1 MDAWTPPDP
10 DGDRGARESDGLRRA
25 GQLSFRVLRERD
37 PDVLLAHAG
46 ADTIG
51 WLEASVVE
59 AYAVDGGR
67 TRLVERLGATGALT
81 ADAAWLFAE
90 LTERAARTG
99 QSLISNHPDLAS
111 ELRPVATRL
120 TEAGSVIH
128 AIRLAAH
135 GVVCGVLGCAWVGVP
150 RPSYERR
157 AGFYL
162 YVENVSIA
170 LAVAAERARLEDE
183 VADIRRV
190 ALIDVL
196 TGLSNQRAL
205 QQELDRLGDHAA
217 VGVIVLDF
225 DGLKAANT
233 AFGNDYERGGNVLIR
248 AVADALR
255 DFAEP
260 GWFVARMNTAG
271 DEFCLLVPGVDA
283 GAVALI
289 GAELERR
296 LDALDDPGASAGRLP
311 RRVRRHCRSHGD
323 RADR

>member
-1 MDAWTPPDP
+1 M
-10 DGDRGARESDGLRRA
+10 
-25 GQLSFRVLRERD
+25 
-37 PDVLLAHAG
+37 
-46 ADTIG
+46 
-51 WLEASVVE
+51 
-59 AYAVDGGR
+59 
-67 TRLVERLGATGALT
+67 T
-81 ADAAWLFAE
+81 A
-90 LTERAARTG
+90 
-99 QSLISNHPDLAS
+99 
-111 ELRPVATRL
+111 
-120 TEAGSVIH
+120 AGSVIH

-170 LAVAAERARLEDE
+170 LAMAAERARLEGE

-196 TGLSNQRAL
+196 TGLWNQRAL
-205 QQELDRLGDHAA
+205 QQELDRLGGDAA

-225 DGLKAANT
+225 DGLKAANA

-289 GAELERR
+289 GTELERR
-296 LDALDDPGASAGRLP
+296 LDALAVPQPQRAVYRGASVGTAARTGSEQIDEAISRAS
-311 RRVRRHCRSHGD
+311 RAMFARKQARRHRS
-323 RADR
+323 AS